1 MNTMKKRWMCLFVE
15 NDIGVLARI
24 SSLLS
29 GKMYNIDS
37 LTVGPTEDPTVSRMT
52 ISLTSNDQIFEQ
64 IKKQLMRSVEVIKVV
79 DYTDTHIHMKEILFI
94 KVKHCT
100 KDDIKEIFD
109 ISEIFKTKLIDYD
122 GKSVIMQCLQTEARN
137 DALIA
142 LMKKRFL
149 NRIELVRGGSV
160 AIEAIAIAER

>member
-37 LTVGPTEDPTVSRMT
+37 LTVGPTEDPTISRMT

-79 DYTDTHIHMKEILFI
+79 DYTDTHIHMKVILLI

>member
-1 MNTMKKRWMCLFVE
+1 MT
-15 NDIGVLARI
+15 
-24 SSLLS
+24 SSLYAVFE
-29 GKMYNIDS
+29 KEQEN
-37 LTVGPTEDPTVSRMT
+37 ED
-52 ISLTSNDQIFEQ
+52 
-64 IKKQLMRSVEVIKVV
+64 
-79 DYTDTHIHMKEILFI
+79 
-94 KVKHCT
+94 
-100 KDDIKEIFD
+100 DDIVTDFVITTEEALEAGYSTYIEEVFE

>member
-1 MNTMKKRWMCLFVE
+1 MC
-15 NDIGVLARI
+15 
-24 SSLLS
+24 
-29 GKMYNIDS
+29 Y
-37 LTVGPTEDPTVSRMT
+37 
-52 ISLTSNDQIFEQ
+52 
-64 IKKQLMRSVEVIKVV
+64 
-79 DYTDTHIHMKEILFI
+79 
-94 KVKHCT
+94 
-100 KDDIKEIFD
+100 
-109 ISEIFKTKLIDYD
+109 FKTKLIDYD